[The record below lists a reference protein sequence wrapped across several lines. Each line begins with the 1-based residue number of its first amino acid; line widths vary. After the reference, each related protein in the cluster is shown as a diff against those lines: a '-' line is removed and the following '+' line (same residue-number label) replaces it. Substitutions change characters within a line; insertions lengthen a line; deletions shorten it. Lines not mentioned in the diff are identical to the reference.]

1 MMAPGAF
8 GAPPAP
14 APTLSAEQVLAALQ
28 EVDVL
33 LAQESS
39 MEQLNAA
46 RAAAGTDPMM
56 AMMMVRRW
64 QDKPVSRGRRRMLET
79 EDASLLRAWRVPGA
93 FQQPPTLS
101 KRRSH
106 REQVLPLASQL
117 LAPVLSKYGFS
128 ADQGGL
134 FAFVAAGFAHQGN
147 EEIVR
152 LAKSMRERVVPPELV
167 RPSVTFGPGDE
178 TCPADCCH
186 DAPSLSCP

>member
-1 MMAPGAF
+1 MAVRAEGSFAGVSNSLSSGDLVAQTRTTNMMAPGAF

-14 APTLSAEQVLAALQ
+14 APTLSAEQVLEALQ

-56 AMMMVRRW
+56 AMMMVRLW

-93 FQQPPTLS
+93 FQQHGYPF
-101 KRRSH
+101 
-106 REQVLPLASQL
+106 LASL
-117 LAPVLSKYGFS
+117 LS
-128 ADQGGL
+128 
-134 FAFVAAGFAHQGN
+134 
-147 EEIVR
+147 
-152 LAKSMRERVVPPELV
+152 
-167 RPSVTFGPGDE
+167 
-178 TCPADCCH
+178 
-186 DAPSLSCP
+186 